1 MQTAADTATAT
12 AGTATPTD
20 RQNRPTGGSTGHRA
34 VPIATNEYGQ
44 NDAVSD
50 KPERSPEQ
58 PDVESGLDVGLG
70 VAAVARRLGMAA
82 ATLRTWDRRYG
93 IGPSLHQ
100 TGTHRR
106 YHAAD
111 LARLVLMRQLIL
123 EGVTP
128 ADAARAALQADV
140 STRRPVPPA
149 GRALRRRLPRVTSGR
164 TGGGRVVAVR
174 DASPAARGLARA
186 AMALDGAACTAI
198 ITTSISRRGVLKTWD
213 DLILPVLTG
222 VGERWRATGAGVDVE
237 HLLSEC
243 VEDCLRAVTRT
254 LDDPLETPPVLLAAL
269 DLEEHRLPLHAVAA
283 GLAERSVRARMLGA
297 RLPVGALSDAMTRT
311 GAAVVFLWAQ
321 GASGMSPPRAED
333 LDGLPALR
341 PMPLLLLGGPG
352 WRPHELPTQSRWVG
366 ELGSA
371 VDAILDGAGV
381 GRTGAPLVLP

>member
-1 MQTAADTATAT
+1 VAEHVTMPRSAQNDGMPDKPATAHPLT
-12 AGTATPTD
+12 GD
-20 RQNRPTGGSTGHRA
+20 RP
-34 VPIATNEYGQ
+34 
-44 NDAVSD
+44 
-50 KPERSPEQ
+50 
-58 PDVESGLDVGLG
+58 GLDVGLG
-70 VAAVARRLGMAA
+70 VAAVARRLGVAG

-100 TGTHRR
+100 AGAHRR
-106 YHAAD
+106 YHSDD

-128 ADAARAALQADV
+128 ADAARAALRADL
-140 STRRPVPPA
+140 SLPGSSPASDRR
-149 GRALRRRLPRVTSGR
+149 LRRRAPRVTSGR

-198 ITTSISRRGVLKTWD
+198 ITTSIIRRGVLRTWD

-237 HLLSEC
+237 HLVSEC
-243 VEDCLRAVTRT
+243 VEDCLRAVTRA
-254 LDDPLETPPVLLAAL
+254 LDVPLPTPPVLLAAL

-283 GLAERSVRARMLGA
+283 ALAERSVRVRMLGA
-297 RLPVGALSDAMTRT
+297 RLPVTALADAMTRT

-321 GASGMSPPRAED
+321 GAPGAPPPTAYHLET
-333 LDGLPALR
+333 LPALR

-352 WRPHELPTQSRWVG
+352 WTRDLPPQGRRVG
-366 ELGSA
+366 DLGSA
-371 VDAILDGAGV
+371 VDAIVDGAGA
-381 GRTGAPLVLP
+381 GWTGAT